1 MKKSGFAILLFWGAS
16 LVMLAQTPEIR
27 GKDTARAEVL
37 RMTQVG
43 KDTLPVFDINAVKIY
58 PKPVFKN
65 KRQYRRYSRYVLNVK
80 KVYPYAKYLGNL
92 LPEMEQHLDS
102 ISTEQEKRKY
112 VRSVE
117 KDLKDRFEDDIWNMT
132 ISQGRILLKL
142 IGRETG
148 KNSYEI
154 LDELKGNFS
163 ASFWQTIARIFGSD
177 LKTEYDPLGE
187 DRLLNQIVIMIESGR
202 I

>member
-1 MKKSGFAILLFWGAS
+1 MIKSVFAISLFWGVS
-16 LVMLAQTPEIR
+16 LVVLAQSPEIQ

-37 RMTQVG
+37 RMMKVG
-43 KDTLPVFDINAVKIY
+43 NDTLPVFDINAVNIY

-65 KRQYRRYSRYVLNVK
+65 KRHYRRYSRYVLNVK

-102 ISTEQEKRKY
+102 ISSEQEKRKY

-132 ISQGRILLKL
+132 ISQGKILLKL

-148 KNSYEI
+148 KSSYEI
-154 LDELKGNFS
+154 LDEMKGNFS

-177 LKTEYDPLGE
+177 LKTEYDPQGE